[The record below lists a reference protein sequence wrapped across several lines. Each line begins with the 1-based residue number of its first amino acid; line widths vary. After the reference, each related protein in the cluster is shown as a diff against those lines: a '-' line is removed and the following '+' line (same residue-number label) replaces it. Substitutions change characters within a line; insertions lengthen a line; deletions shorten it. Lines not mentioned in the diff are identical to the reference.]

1 MEKQFV
7 AEEPRQRLVP
17 NRAEAISR
25 RTGVHII
32 KATTPLGINC
42 RPCWHTEKR
51 DWGLSG
57 PQRPASLL
65 PPQGN
70 PSASGI
76 TEAGRKPR
84 LHRLS
89 GMRWMDLAPLW
100 PGQGAQGKCHQR
112 GLVKQQHSQQGEKE
126 TVY

>member
-25 RTGVHII
+25 GTGVHII

-51 DWGLSG
+51 DRGLSG
-57 PQRPASLL
+57 PRRSPSPL
-65 PPQGN
+65 PPQGS
-70 PSASGI
+70 PSASGMA
-76 TEAGRKPR
+76 EAGMEP
-84 LHRLS
+84 
-89 GMRWMDLAPLW
+89 
-100 PGQGAQGKCHQR
+100 
-112 GLVKQQHSQQGEKE
+112 
-126 TVY
+126 